1 MSSRPLRSFQQLLH
15 WRPSSAVPEGL
26 EVAWMMTKWPE
37 VVPVSSLR
45 ASRIVPRTTTWA
57 MTSRSRS
64 SIPTLAT
71 CTIVLASIRGYD
83 AC

>member
-1 MSSRPLRSFQQLLH
+1 
-15 WRPSSAVPEGL
+15 
-26 EVAWMMTKWPE
+26 MTRWPE
-37 VVPVSSLR
+37 MVPVSSLL
-45 ASRIVPRTTTWA
+45 ASRIVLHTTMWA
-57 MTSRSRS
+57 MAYRSRS